1 MLLNKRSC
9 RRCHPYLPLYSP
21 QVNETDAKLKAMVPA
36 QSRPK
41 ECTCAVTE
49 KQPNLNKCLKIGA
62 NYFTRSQGKNA
73 TE

>member
-9 RRCHPYLPLYSP
+9 CRCRPYLPLHSP
-21 QVNETDAKLKAMVPA
+21 QVNEIDAKLKAMVPA

-49 KQPNLNKCLKIGA
+49 KQRNQNERLKIGA
-62 NYFTRSQGKNA
+62 NYFTRSQGKKA